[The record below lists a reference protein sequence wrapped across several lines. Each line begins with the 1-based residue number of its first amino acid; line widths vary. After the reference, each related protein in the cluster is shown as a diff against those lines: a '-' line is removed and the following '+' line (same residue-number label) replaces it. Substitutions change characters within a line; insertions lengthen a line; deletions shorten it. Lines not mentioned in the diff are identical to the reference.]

1 MINKT
6 IYMELVVEGP
16 IMEVLFDFDLTEMDP
31 NRLRMVIRYKKTND
45 EVGVLY
51 FEKAKKR
58 FLRKPISMGGWGC
71 VDAKMDK
78 FYEKVDYNITPKDV
92 VSYCQELIMWAGY

>member
-1 MINKT
+1 
-6 IYMELVVEGP
+6 MELVVEGP
-16 IMEVLFDFDLTEMDP
+16 IMETLFDFDLTEMDP

-51 FEKAKKR
+51 FEKVKKR

-71 VDAKMDK
+71 VDARMDK
-78 FYEKVDYNITPKDV
+78 FYEKMDYKITPKEV